1 MVRWSGSADLEFPD
15 SAHLAFA
22 RACELAETDVHEQYA
37 GAWAIEDRR
46 ITFSLEVD
54 TGRPVIEAMRRFLAL
69 LALQATAGEAV
80 IEIAFPPERWTR
92 RPATPSI
99 SKEIIIIDGIG
110 SDEDDEPSSKTI
122 RAAAS

>member
-1 MVRWSGSADLEFPD
+1 MVRWSSSVDLEFPD

-22 RACELAETDVHEQYA
+22 RAAELAETDVHEQYA

-46 ITFSLEVD
+46 ITFSIEIA
-54 TGRPVIEAMRRFLAL
+54 TNRQVIEAMRRFLAL

-80 IEIAFPPERWTR
+80 IEIAFPPERWAH
-92 RPATPSI
+92 RPASLSS
-99 SKEIIIIDGIG
+99 SKEIVIIDGIG

-122 RAAAS
+122 RVAAS

>member
-22 RACELAETDVHEQYA
+22 RAAELAETDVHEQYV

-46 ITFSLEVD
+46 ITFSLEIES
-54 TGRPVIEAMRRFLAL
+54 GRQVIEAMRRFLAL
-69 LALQATAGEAV
+69 LALQAIAGEAV
-80 IEIAFPPERWTR
+80 IEIAFPPERWAR
-92 RPATPSI
+92 RPDALSF
-99 SKEIIIIDGIG
+99 SKEIVIIDGIG
-110 SDEDDEPSSKTI
+110 SDEDDGPSSKTI

>member
-15 SAHLAFA
+15 SAQLAFA
-22 RACELAETDVHEQYA
+22 RACELGETDVHEEFV

-46 ITFSLEVD
+46 ITFSLEVE
-54 TGRPVIEAMRRFLAL
+54 TGRPVVEAMRRFLAL

-99 SKEIIIIDGIG
+99 SKEIEPLDGAG
-110 SDEDDEPSSKTI
+110 SDADDEPSSKTI
-122 RAAAS
+122 RAVAS

>member
-1 MVRWSGSADLEFPD
+1 MVRWSSSVDLEFPD

-22 RACELAETDVHEQYA
+22 RAAELAETDVHEQYA

-46 ITFSLEVD
+46 ITLSIEIE
-54 TGRPVIEAMRRFLAL
+54 TGRQVIEAMRRFLAL

-80 IEIAFPPERWTR
+80 IEIAFPPERWAR
-92 RPATPSI
+92 RPASLSS
-99 SKEIIIIDGIG
+99 SKEIMIIDGIG

-122 RAAAS
+122 RTAAS